1 MHTNRIPLGDPGGL
15 GIFNLISKALMVL
28 PWEHERS
35 ERTTALAKVPA
46 PRLGLLDR
54 FDRWCWRLS
63 QRALEEHLS
72 QARDVYEVE
81 ARIRDL
87 ERRLP
92 YRCF

>member
-1 MHTNRIPLGDPGGL
+1 MRTHRIALDDVGGL
-15 GIFNLISKALMVL
+15 GIFNLMAKALMVL
-28 PWEHERS
+28 PWEQERF
-35 ERTTALAKVPA
+35 ERTTAPGKVPA

-63 QRALEEHLS
+63 QRAVEDYLA
-72 QARDVYEVE
+72 QARDVHDLE

-87 ERRLP
+87 ERRPP